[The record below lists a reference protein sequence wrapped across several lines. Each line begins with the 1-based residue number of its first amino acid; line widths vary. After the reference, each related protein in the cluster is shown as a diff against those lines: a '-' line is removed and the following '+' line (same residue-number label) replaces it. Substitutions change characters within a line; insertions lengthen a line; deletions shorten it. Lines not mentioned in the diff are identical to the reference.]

1 MKCTRCHREIPDESG
16 FCLFCGKRQTAT
28 TAPPQRRSR
37 RRAKGSGSVY
47 KISDG
52 RSRPWAAMNG
62 AGKLLGTKRQ
72 TATTAPPQRRSR
84 RRAKGSG
91 SVYKISDGRSRPWA
105 AMNGAGKL
113 LGTYASSSEAVEA
126 LDRFNADRVPLE
138 RKNYTLR
145 DIYEQW
151 SPNAFA
157 KIGDKSRQSYEDAF
171 AKAADLHSRRIR
183 DLKTEDYQQ
192 VIDSLVQRGLSRSL
206 CEKQRLL
213 FSKLCQYAMKQDI
226 IDKNYAQFLELPS
239 KGEAKTRVLSDEEIG
254 RIRGMLGDPKLGP
267 TAEIALVLC
276 YSGMRINEL
285 LQMERENVHLADRYM
300 VGGEKTDAGRNRTIP
315 IHREIIPI
323 IEKWMDGN
331 LLQMER
337 ENVHLADRYM
347 VGGEKTDA
355 GRNRT
360 IPIHREIIPII
371 EKWMDGN
378 TTSWLLHTS
387 AGTAKDADNVRKAF
401 RSLMKACEISG
412 VTPHTCRHTAATKMV
427 AAGVRPEIIKQILGH
442 PQPDEG
448 LRDQWGHPTHLPS
461 YRCYKDGCRRSAA
474 GNYQTNFGTF
484 RFFHDREP
492 VHPHPAGRS
501 GQGN

>member
-1 MKCTRCHREIPDESG
+1 MRCIRCHREIPDESG

-37 RRAKGSGSVY
+37 RRTKGSGSVY
-47 KISDG
+47 KLSG
-52 RSRPWAAMNG
+52 ARSRPWAA
-62 AGKLLGTKRQ
+62 
-72 TATTAPPQRRSR
+72 
-84 RRAKGSG
+84 
-91 SVYKISDGRSRPWA
+91 V
-105 AMNGAGKL
+105 NGAGKL

-171 AKAADLHSRRIR
+171 AKAEDLHSRRIR

-315 IHREIIPI
+315 IHREIVPI
-323 IEKWMDGN
+323 IAKWVDGN
-331 LLQMER
+331 SAR
-337 ENVHLADRYM
+337 
-347 VGGEKTDA
+347 
-355 GRNRT
+355 
-360 IPIHREIIPII
+360 
-371 EKWMDGN
+371 
-378 TTSWLLHTS
+378 WLLHTS
-387 AGTAKDADNVRKAF
+387 AGTAKDADNVRKTF
-401 RSLMKACEISG
+401 RSLMKACCIEG
-412 VTPHTCRHTAATKMV
+412 ATPHTCRHTAATKMV

-442 PQPDEG
+442 SDFSMTVNRYTHTQPADLVKG
-448 LRDQWGHPTHLPS
+448 IDLI
-461 YRCYKDGCRRSAA
+461 
-474 GNYQTNFGTF
+474 
-484 RFFHDREP
+484 
-492 VHPHPAGRS
+492 
-501 GQGN
+501 

>member
-1 MKCTRCHREIPDESG
+1 MKCIRCHREIPDESG

-28 TAPPQRRSR
+28 TAPPQRRNR

-47 KISDG
+47 K
-52 RSRPWAAMNG
+52 
-62 AGKLLGTKRQ
+62 L
-72 TATTAPPQRRSR
+72 
-84 RRAKGSG
+84 
-91 SVYKISDGRSRPWA
+91 SDGRSRPWA

-113 LGTYASSSEAVEA
+113 LGTYASSSEAVDA

-157 KIGDKSRQSYEDAF
+157 KIGQKSRSSYEDAF
-171 AKAADLHSRRIR
+171 AKAADLHPRRIR

-254 RIRGMLGDPKLGP
+254 RIRSMLDDPKLGP

-315 IHREIIPI
+315 IHREIVPI

-331 LLQMER
+331 STR
-337 ENVHLADRYM
+337 
-347 VGGEKTDA
+347 
-355 GRNRT
+355 
-360 IPIHREIIPII
+360 
-371 EKWMDGN
+371 
-378 TTSWLLHTS
+378 WLLHTS

-442 PQPDEG
+442 SDFSMTVNRYTHTQPADLVKG
-448 LRDQWGHPTHLPS
+448 IDLI
-461 YRCYKDGCRRSAA
+461 
-474 GNYQTNFGTF
+474 N
-484 RFFHDREP
+484 
-492 VHPHPAGRS
+492 VHFC
-501 GQGN
+501 

>member
-1 MKCTRCHREIPDESG
+1 MKCIRCHREIPDESG

-28 TAPPQRRSR
+28 TPPPHRRSR

-47 KISDG
+47 KLSDK
-52 RSRPWAAMNG
+52 RSRPW
-62 AGKLLGTKRQ
+62 
-72 TATTAPPQRRSR
+72 
-84 RRAKGSG
+84 
-91 SVYKISDGRSRPWA
+91 V

-113 LGTYASSSEAVEA
+113 LGTYASSGEAVEA

-171 AKAADLHSRRIR
+171 AKAEDLHSRRIR

-315 IHREIIPI
+315 IHREIVPI
-323 IEKWMDGN
+323 IAKWMDGN
-331 LLQMER
+331 SAR
-337 ENVHLADRYM
+337 
-347 VGGEKTDA
+347 
-355 GRNRT
+355 
-360 IPIHREIIPII
+360 
-371 EKWMDGN
+371 
-378 TTSWLLHTS
+378 WLLHTS
-387 AGTAKDADNVRKAF
+387 AGTAKDADNVRKTF
-401 RSLMKACEISG
+401 RSLMKACSIEG
-412 VTPHTCRHTAATKMV
+412 ATPHTCRHTAATKMV

-442 PQPDEG
+442 SDFSMTVNRYTHTQPADLVKG
-448 LRDQWGHPTHLPS
+448 IDLI
-461 YRCYKDGCRRSAA
+461 
-474 GNYQTNFGTF
+474 
-484 RFFHDREP
+484 
-492 VHPHPAGRS
+492 
-501 GQGN
+501 

>member
-16 FCLFCGKRQTAT
+16 FCLFCGKRQIAT
-28 TAPPQRRSR
+28 T
-37 RRAKGSGSVY
+37 V
-47 KISDG
+47 
-52 RSRPWAAMNG
+52 
-62 AGKLLGTKRQ
+62 
-72 TATTAPPQRRSR
+72 PPQRRSR

-226 IDKNYAQFLELPS
+226 IDKNYAQLLELPS
-239 KGEAKTRVLSDEEIG
+239 KGEAKTRVLSDEEIE
-254 RIRGMLGDPKLGP
+254 RIHGMLCDPKLGP

-285 LQMERENVHLADRYM
+285 LQMERANVHLADRYM

-323 IEKWMDGN
+323 I
-331 LLQMER
+331 
-337 ENVHLADRYM
+337 A
-347 VGGEKTDA
+347 
-355 GRNRT
+355 
-360 IPIHREIIPII
+360 
-371 EKWMDGN
+371 KWMDGN

-442 PQPDEG
+442 SDFSMTVNRYTHTQPADLVKG
-448 LRDQWGHPTHLPS
+448 IDLI
-461 YRCYKDGCRRSAA
+461 
-474 GNYQTNFGTF
+474 N
-484 RFFHDREP
+484 
-492 VHPHPAGRS
+492 VHFC
-501 GQGN
+501 

>member
-16 FCLFCGKRQTAT
+16 FCLFCGKRQIAT
-28 TAPPQRRSR
+28 TVPPQRRSR
-37 RRAKGSGSVY
+37 RR
-47 KISDG
+47 
-52 RSRPWAAMNG
+52 
-62 AGKLLGTKRQ
+62 T
-72 TATTAPPQRRSR
+72 
-84 RRAKGSG
+84 KGSG

-226 IDKNYAQFLELPS
+226 IDKNYAQLLELPS

-285 LQMERENVHLADRYM
+285 LQMERANVHLADRYM

-323 IEKWMDGN
+323 I
-331 LLQMER
+331 
-337 ENVHLADRYM
+337 A
-347 VGGEKTDA
+347 
-355 GRNRT
+355 
-360 IPIHREIIPII
+360 
-371 EKWMDGN
+371 KWMDGN

-442 PQPDEG
+442 SDFSMTVNRYIHTQPADLVKG
-448 LRDQWGHPTHLPS
+448 IDLI
-461 YRCYKDGCRRSAA
+461 
-474 GNYQTNFGTF
+474 N
-484 RFFHDREP
+484 
-492 VHPHPAGRS
+492 VHFC
-501 GQGN
+501 